1 VHILLVSDAWAPQIN
16 GVVRTLETTV
26 NTLHDMGHK
35 VTPIVPSAFPTFPLP
50 GYDEIKMSLFWPGE
64 VARRIKKIMEVEGPI
79 DAIHIATEGTLGWAA
94 RAFCIRNKIPYTTSF
109 HTKLPEY
116 VNKRIH
122 TPISWGW
129 AFMKLFHQPA
139 QRVLTTTPGM
149 SAELHEWGINHTHLW
164 PRGVDLE
171 WFHPSKAPCAD
182 YADLPRPIF
191 VYVGRV
197 AVEKN
202 IEAFLDLDLPGSKV
216 VVGSGPSLDDL
227 KAKYSDVTFTG
238 PKSGDDLASAYADAD
253 VFVFASKT
261 DTYGLVLLEA
271 CAAGT
276 PVAAYPVTGPIDVL
290 KDPTAGALDEDLQT
304 ACLKALELKSED
316 ARRYAE
322 GFSWERATE
331 EFLKALEVT
340 TLTGNET

>member
-1 VHILLVSDAWAPQIN
+1 MHILLVTDAWAPQIN

-26 NTLHDMGHK
+26 DTLHDMGHK
-35 VTPIVPSAFPTFPLP
+35 VTPIAPKDFVTFPLP
-50 GYDEIKMSLFWPGE
+50 GYSEIKMSLFWPGA
-64 VARRIKKIMEVEGPI
+64 VARRIKRIMQDEGPI

-116 VNKRIH
+116 VNKRIFV
-122 TPISWGW
+122 PISWGW
-129 AFMKLFHQPA
+129 ALMRLFHKPA
-139 QRVLTTTPGM
+139 QKVLTTTPGM
-149 SAELHEWGINHTHLW
+149 SAELNEWGIMQTHLW
-164 PRGVDLE
+164 PRGVDLD
-171 WFHPSKAPCAD
+171 WFHPDKAPCAD
-182 YADLPRPIF
+182 YADLPRPIW

-202 IEAFLDLDLPGSKV
+202 LEAYLDLDLPGTKV
-216 VVGSGPSLDDL
+216 VVGSGPSLEDL
-227 KAKYSDVTFTG
+227 KVKYPDAVFTG
-238 PKSGDDLASAYADAD
+238 PKSGDDLAAAYADAD

-290 KDPTAGALDEDLQT
+290 KDESAGILDEDLKT
-304 ACLKALELKSED
+304 ACMKALELKSED
-316 ARRYAE
+316 ARTYAL
-322 GFSWERATE
+322 GFSWHAATE